1 MIDYLLWTEKKVQLL
16 FKTTIDFKAKNVHEG
31 VHLESVKDKDA
42 QILSIIASNLPKKV
56 AERVFSSVVNF
67 WQKIELLPKSNWFE
81 TKYRNGLDLGKQNG
95 TGRIVATINDI
106 VNESLSGYLATESLK
121 WKK

>member
-1 MIDYLLWTEKKVQLL
+1 M
-16 FKTTIDFKAKNVHEG
+16 
-31 VHLESVKDKDA
+31 
-42 QILSIIASNLPKKV
+42 PKKV
-56 AERVFSSVVNF
+56 AERVFSLVVNF